1 MVNIYKRFWH
11 VNWAQQWQYRA
22 NLLMYLAYWIVS
34 PITYLAVWSTI
45 ANQQGGVNGMSAADF
60 AAYYLTL
67 LPVDILTSC
76 ITIFYLATKV
86 QDGTLSN
93 DLVQPV
99 HPVLTNLFVSHIAF
113 KALQLM
119 AFIPIWLVLG
129 GLPGQPAHCGSSPL
143 SWCRARRSNRM
154 PLPSAPSNSTAS
166 PYARASTTGITT
178 AVWATKG
185 SPDSHSSTPSHQ
197 LRNPPIRPDYSARD
211 GESTG
216 RRGKMGSCRRLPR
229 PRLV

>member
-1 MVNIYKRFWH
+1 MAVSRQSAH
-11 VNWAQQWQYRA
+11 VSAS
-22 NLLMYLAYWIVS
+22 WIVL

-99 HPVLTNLFVSHIAF
+99 HPV
-113 KALQLM
+113 
-119 AFIPIWLVLG
+119 
-129 GLPGQPAHCGSSPL
+129 
-143 SWCRARRSNRM
+143 
-154 PLPSAPSNSTAS
+154 
-166 PYARASTTGITT
+166 
-178 AVWATKG
+178 
-185 SPDSHSSTPSHQ
+185 
-197 LRNPPIRPDYSARD
+197 
-211 GESTG
+211 
-216 RRGKMGSCRRLPR
+216 
-229 PRLV
+229 